1 VILKGREKKL
11 VFVCSLNYSI
21 KADSVISPIALN
33 KPTKKISKPTIK
45 PISHIYAMADPS
57 IATNPKLS
65 IPLFN
70 IAANERIATSKGIKP
85 RNKNRIETFN
95 DCNMLT
101 KCKASGFY
109 FGNLYLRN
117 LLNVCL
123 LPPAN

>member
-1 VILKGREKKL
+1 
-11 VFVCSLNYSI
+11 
-21 KADSVISPIALN
+21 
-33 KPTKKISKPTIK
+33 
-45 PISHIYAMADPS
+45 MADPS

-70 IAANERIATSKGIKP
+70 IAANEKIATSKGTKP

-101 KCKASGFY
+101 KCEASGFY
-109 FGNLYLRN
+109 FGNLCLKN